1 MSNPS
6 RVFVLVEDERHR
18 ALILRYLLECGLE
31 QHEMRIQLSPSGRGS
46 AENWVLKKFASETRA
61 YRYRQ
66 ARAESALIVMI
77 DADTRSV
84 QDRWNQLDQALTDN
98 GEPTVSRG
106 ERIARLVPKRNVETW
121 ILCLNGQDVNE
132 TVDYSGERLNWNT
145 LIPQAA
151 ETLCQWSRPNAGPP
165 NPCVDSLQV
174 GVRELK
180 PLRS

>member
-6 RVFVLVEDERHR
+6 QVFVLVEDEHHR
-18 ALILRYLLECGLE
+18 VLVLRYLIQCGLKE
-31 QHEMRIQLSPSGRGS
+31 HAIRIQPSPAGRGS
-46 AENWVLKKFASETRA
+46 AENWVLKKFAAETRA
-61 YRYRQ
+61 YRSRQ

-84 QDRWNQLDQALTDN
+84 QDRWNQLDQALKDN
-98 GEPTVSRG
+98 NTPAIGRG
-106 ERIARLVPKRNVETW
+106 ERIARLVPRRNVETW

-132 TVDYSGERLNWNT
+132 TTDYSREKRSWNK

-151 ETLCQWSRPNAGPP
+151 ETLCHWTRPNAGPA
-165 NPCVDSLQV
+165 NDCVDSLQI

>member
-18 ALILRYLLECGLE
+18 ALILRYLIECGLE
-31 QHEMRIQLSPSGRGS
+31 QHEMRIQLSPAGRGS
-46 AENWVLKKFASETRA
+46 AENWVLKKFVSETRT
-61 YRYRQ
+61 YRSRQ

-132 TVDYSGERLNWNT
+132 TVDYSGERRNWNT
-145 LIPQAA
+145 LTPQAA

>member
-6 RVFVLVEDERHR
+6 RVFVLAEDERHR
-18 ALILRYLLECGLE
+18 SLILRYLIECGLK
-31 QHEMRIQLSPSGRGS
+31 QHEMRIQLSPAGRGS
-46 AENWVLKKFASETRA
+46 AENWVLKTFASETRA
-61 YRYRQ
+61 YRSRQ

-84 QDRWNQLDQALTDN
+84 QDRWNQLDQALKVN
-98 GEPTVSRG
+98 GEPAVSRD

-121 ILCLNGQDVNE
+121 ILYLNGEDVNE
-132 TVDYSGERLNWNT
+132 TADYSGERRNWNT
-145 LIPQAA
+145 LSPHAA
-151 ETLCQWSRPNAGPP
+151 EALCQWSRPNAGPP
-165 NPCVDSLQV
+165 NHCIDSLQL